1 MALFSGDVCILQGL
15 CFLFVLLSSLAC
27 QRDARSPPQ
36 IPHRSPYTNSLLAS
50 PPGPTLQL
58 PRDCLTDPLSLQ
70 IPRKVVYDQLNQI
83 LVSDAALPEN
93 VILVNTTDWQ
103 GQVNIEDGGAREE
116 RFWRARDPQGG
127 RFEKWGVGK

>member
-1 MALFSGDVCILQGL
+1 MHSPRT
-15 CFLFVLLSSLAC
+15 LLSLCPPLQFGLPMGCSVSAPDSSSLSVYRC
-27 QRDARSPPQ
+27 SR
-36 IPHRSPYTNSLLAS
+36 NSLLAS

>member
-1 MALFSGDVCILQGL
+1 MHSPRT
-15 CFLFVLLSSLAC
+15 LLSLCPPLQFGLPTGCSVSAPDSSSLSVYHC
-27 QRDARSPPQ
+27 SR
-36 IPHRSPYTNSLLAS
+36 NSLLAS

-103 GQVNIEDGGAREE
+103 GQVNIGDGGAREE

>member
-1 MALFSGDVCILQGL
+1 M
-15 CFLFVLLSSLAC
+15 
-27 QRDARSPPQ
+27 
-36 IPHRSPYTNSLLAS
+36 
-50 PPGPTLQL
+50 
-58 PRDCLTDPLSLQ
+58 SLQ

-116 RFWRARDPQGG
+116 RFWRARDPRGG